1 MKTFSPTP
9 KDIKREWHLVDANDQ
24 ILGRLSTKI
33 AGLLMGKGKA
43 TFSRHMDSGDNVVV
57 INADKIM
64 VTGRKASKKVYI
76 THSGYPGGFKAKK
89 YSILMEKDPGKIIE
103 HAVAGMIPDNRLKD
117 ARMLRLHAVAGDK
130 NPYEDKFKTIV
141 VSESDESNHGKN

>member
-9 KDIKREWHLVDANDQ
+9 KDIKREWHLVDAKDE

-43 TFSRHMDSGDNVVV
+43 TFSRHMDVGDFVVV
-57 INADKIM
+57 INAEKIM
-64 VTGRKASKKVYI
+64 VTGRKASQKLYI

-89 YSILMEKDPGKIIE
+89 YSMMMEQHPERIIE
-103 HAVAGMIPDNRLKD
+103 HAVAGMLPINRLRD
-117 ARMLRLHAVAGDK
+117 PRMLRLKVVAGDK
-130 NPYEDKFKTIV
+130 NPFADKFEALNPK
-141 VSESDESNHGKN
+141 SETNSKV

>member
-9 KDIKREWHLVDANDQ
+9 KDIKREWHLIDAKDE

-43 TFSRHMDSGDNVVV
+43 TFSRHMDVGDHVVV
-57 INADKIM
+57 INAERIM
-64 VTGRKASKKVYI
+64 VTGRKASQKLYI

-89 YSILMEKDPGKIIE
+89 YSMMMEQHPERIIE
-103 HAVAGMIPDNRLKD
+103 HAVAGMLPINRLRD
-117 ARMLRLHAVAGDK
+117 PRMLRLKVVAGDK
-130 NPYEDKFKTIV
+130 NPYEKEFKKE
-141 VSESDESNHGKN
+141 SEASV